1 MSVPRIFRAGDAV
14 RYVDPNG
21 EPSELYR
28 GMVLGYDAALHVV
41 VVWRTADTELY
52 VSRHVE
58 MQLKIHKYN
67 KPAGET
73 INSVVH
79 NVYTATSSPKEEK
92 AQDSRA
98 VRYAVRY
105 VVVDNDPP
113 YEYIFEVRQEAIDKA
128 MDVTE
133 ETGNAVDVIEC
144 YLVGRTRPRSS
155 SDFIEGGVV
164 E

>member
-28 GMVLGYDAALHVV
+28 GVVLGYDAALHVV

-58 MQLKIHKYN
+58 MQLKIHMYN

-73 INSVVH
+73 INSVLH
-79 NVYTATSSPKEEK
+79 NGCTATSSPKEEK

-98 VRYAVRY
+98 ARY
-105 VVVDNDPP
+105 VVIDTKPP
-113 YEYIFEVRQEAIDKA
+113 YDHIFAVRQQAIDKA
-128 MDVTE
+128 VDLTE
-133 ETGNAVDVIEC
+133 ETGDAMDVIEC
-144 YLVGRTRPRSS
+144 YLVGRTRPRGS